1 MKRTLSIVL
10 AAGAASL
17 LSPAPSPSWAQG
29 PGAVNEEAEAVRA
42 RLKLIGELE
51 EGLRFAEAARLRG
64 ECSSV
69 EYARSRFYGFHM
81 TILPPEVAADFQR
94 RMNEIS
100 DRPCP
105 PLAATPEAGS
115 PSAAPPPPPRKPE
128 EVHVPPPPVS
138 EPATPVGSTGGPG
151 PQPARPAPGGNGGAP
166 EPPPPDGFEPILDEL
181 GEDVG
186 ATSTGL
192 PPRPVQP
199 TGDAPK
205 TAPPPPPPRKPEEV
219 HVPPKPT
226 ASSTGPLLPGR
237 GDILDGMAPL
247 RAELD
252 AAISNC
258 DPVAFKAAKNRLLE
272 AIGQLLTR
280 FPGNIHLLAERR
292 RIEETQLPRPCPPE

>member
-10 AAGAASL
+10 VAGAASL
-17 LSPAPSPSWAQG
+17 LSSSPSSSWAQR
-29 PGAVNEEAEAVRA
+29 PGAVDQEAEAVEA
-42 RLKLIGELE
+42 RLKLIAELE

-69 EYARSRFYGFHM
+69 EYASSRFYGFHM
-81 TILPPEVAADFQR
+81 TILPPELVADFQR
-94 RMNEIS
+94 RMREIS

-105 PLAATPEAGS
+105 PLAATPEAAP
-115 PSAAPPPPPRKPE
+115 PSSAPPPPPRKPE

-138 EPATPVGSTGGPG
+138 EPSPVGSTGSPPPEPAPPG
-151 PQPARPAPGGNGGAP
+151 PAGEGEG
-166 EPPPPDGFEPILDEL
+166 ILDEL
-181 GEDVG
+181 GDDIG
-186 ATSTGL
+186 ATTTGL

-199 TGDAPK
+199 TGGAPK
-205 TAPPPPPPRKPEEV
+205 APPPPPPRKPEEV

-226 ASSTGPLLPGR
+226 ASSSGSLLPAR

-247 RAELD
+247 RAELA
-252 AAISNC
+252 AAIAEC
-258 DPVAFKAAKNRLLE
+258 DPAAFKAAKNRLLE

>member
-1 MKRTLSIVL
+1 MNRTLSIVL
-10 AAGAASL
+10 VAGAASL
-17 LSPAPSPSWAQG
+17 LSPSPSSSWAQR
-29 PGAVNEEAEAVRA
+29 PGAVDQEAEAVKA

-69 EYARSRFYGFHM
+69 EYATSKFYGFHM
-81 TILPPEVAADFQR
+81 TILPPELVADFQR
-94 RMNEIS
+94 RMREIA

-105 PLAATPEAGS
+105 PLAATPETAPPSTAPDRAPAPAPQPPITVVLPPVSDSDGADDCPRPSPLDGMSPVCPGGS
-115 PSAAPPPPPRKPE
+115 SAAP
-128 EVHVPPPPVS
+128 
-138 EPATPVGSTGGPG
+138 AGT
-151 PQPARPAPGGNGGAP
+151 AGGAP
-166 EPPPPDGFEPILDEL
+166 KSPAPDGFEPILDEL
-181 GEDVG
+181 EGDPTASEPDR
-186 ATSTGL
+186 
-192 PPRPVQP
+192 PR
-199 TGDAPK
+199 
-205 TAPPPPPPRKPEEV
+205 PPPPPPRRKPEEV

-226 ASSTGPLLPGR
+226 ASSSGPLLPAR

-247 RAELD
+247 RAELA
-252 AAISNC
+252 AAIAEC